1 MQTAEGLPWVGWRFP
16 PRHLELWSPHLEQ
29 LVCVDVWLSP
39 SHIVH
44 IFLSSDLCDPTDS
57 SPPGFSAYG
66 ISQARTQEEVAISS
80 SRRSSRPRDLTHISW
95 VFCLGRRI
103 LCHWAT
109 GNILLIPNCLKT
121 SFFVDLFKLEP
132 DKEKVAYLV
141 VMIKS
146 GYLCYWNNVLFC
158 FTKRL

>member
-1 MQTAEGLPWVGWRFP
+1 MYLNPDAVSKLAK
-16 PRHLELWSPHLEQ
+16 LAKCLWYH
-29 LVCVDVWLSP
+29 LSP
-39 SHIVH
+39 CTCSCSLAQLCVI
-44 IFLSSDLCDPTDS
+44 LCDPTDS
-57 SPPGFSAYG
+57 SPPGSSVYG
-66 ISQARTQEEVAISS
+66 MSQAKTQEKVAISS
-80 SRRSSRPRDLTHISW
+80 SRRSSWPRDWTHISW

>member
-1 MQTAEGLPWVGWRFP
+1 MAAKSILLNSPVDMASNSRLGKEAQI
-16 PRHLELWSPHLEQ
+16 WSHI
-29 LVCVDVWLSP
+29 LVPKFKSIIHLSP
-39 SHIVH
+39 CTCSCSLAQLCLI
-44 IFLSSDLCDPTDS
+44 LCDPTDS

-132 DKEKVAYLV
+132 DKEHVAYVV
-141 VMIKS
+141 VMI
-146 GYLCYWNNVLFC
+146 
-158 FTKRL
+158 